1 MKRNS
6 LVIPITLLLFSLL
19 LNAFSQGNT
28 GTGRENRPLY
38 FRHFT
43 KEQGLPSDVVRWVIQ
58 DASGYLWIATDNGL
72 VRYDGHLMKVFG
84 HNPEDPGSLS
94 ENLILALFESSDSL
108 LWIGT
113 NNGFSIYNPVADI
126 FINYHPFAIEKY
138 HFPAVE
144 VHCFFEDTD
153 GSIWIATSNGLAHFD
168 RENGR
173 FTWMLHTGEESLPH
187 ETLQAWIYQV
197 DAHPRNQD
205 QIVASTQGG
214 ILFID
219 KKTHTVVH
227 EPEKNAGHKPAS
239 QSLFF
244 DGDSVLWTGE
254 WATGLK
260 KLNLTTMKWEVFSIS
275 KENLFSPLFIEPKND
290 EELWLATPA
299 KGLVVFNKKS
309 KEFRANM
316 RYESNPRS
324 ILSNYLQCNILI
336 DQNGDLWVGG
346 KEGLNFLDNSYRS
359 FQRQVLPYGV
369 ETIRS
374 IFRAESENMLYLG
387 TDSRHNIIF
396 KDAKTGDWGF
406 IKDSEEVKPN
416 ARINA
421 IFRDHLGVIWATS
434 LRNHLLY
441 LDPVSQ
447 SLKVFRDGDN
457 QFISFNDTT
466 TFLREIVEDQNNNLW
481 ISAPRHGLIRIDKD
495 RKTVRY
501 LQHDPGNPGSLFKSR
516 YYNDLMV
523 DHKNRLWIGSYDG
536 FGVYDI
542 EKEIFISEF
551 PNGLKNLGIRDQ
563 TVQGFSTDSLGRVWA
578 CVLGKG
584 LLRITENEDE
594 ISFKL
599 FHTVHGLNDPNV
611 SRIAKDSNQN
621 FWVIN
626 EGLLFF
632 NPYTEQFNAF
642 DKRNGLHELKSHDD
656 RIFID
661 WEDNI
666 YLTGTGAYE
675 SQNISALNVSKNIIN
690 LIIEDIEVNGE
701 RIIQLGPGLHNSSFI
716 LKPSERNIRL
726 RFTAICFQ
734 DADRIQYEY
743 QLLGYD
749 DQKSITTAPGMAN
762 YTNLPPGKYRFVLRA
777 AHRGLWFEK
786 ETGIEFTIKP
796 FFYQTAWFYIAAF
809 LVGLLIVFGV
819 FRYRVSRIRSQEKIK
834 SDFEKKIAEVEMQSL
849 RAQMNPHF
857 IFNSL
862 NSINTFILKNKTEA
876 ASDYL
881 NKFARLIRAVLN
893 NAKHKLVCLEDEL
906 DALKIYLE
914 LEQLRFDNRF
924 DFFIKTDKFLD
935 TNRVYVP
942 PLLLQPYVENAVWH
956 GLLHKES
963 RGKIE
968 VSAQKSG
975 QHIIFKIQ
983 DNGVGR
989 EKAAEFKSHFTP
1001 ENKSVGMSI
1010 TADRIAIIKSL
1021 YSSDAKISIADL
1033 HDHQHQ
1039 PAGTKI
1045 TIMLPLITTI

>member
-1 MKRNS
+1 VKRNS
-6 LVIPITLLLFSLL
+6 TTIPIALLLLSLTL
-19 LNAFSQGNT
+19 ELSAQFG
-28 GTGRENRPLY
+28 GGLAREAETLY

-43 KEQGLPSDVVRWVIQ
+43 KEEGLPSDVVRWVSQ
-58 DASGYLWIATDNGL
+58 DVTGYLWIATDNGL
-72 VRYDGHLMKVFG
+72 ARYDGHSMKVFG
-84 HNPEDPGSLS
+84 HNPEDPTSLS
-94 ENLILALFESSDSL
+94 ENLILALYESSDSL
-108 LWIGT
+108 LWVGT
-113 NNGFSIYNPVADI
+113 NNGFSIYDPVFDV
-126 FINYHPFAIEKY
+126 FTNYHPFAVEGY

-144 VHCFFEDTD
+144 VHYFFEDPD

-168 RENGR
+168 RKNDR
-173 FTWMLHTGEESLPH
+173 IKWMLQADEKSLPDESL
-187 ETLQAWIYQV
+187 LSWVYQV
-197 DAHPRNQD
+197 DAHPRNKD

-219 KKTHTVVH
+219 KKTHSVFL
-227 EPEKNAGHKPAS
+227 EPEKDTSHRPAS

-260 KLNLTTMKWEVFSIS
+260 KLNLVTMEWEIFTIS
-275 KENLFSPLFIEPKND
+275 DKDLLTILFIERKND
-290 EELWLATPA
+290 EELWLATVGE
-299 KGLVVFNKKS
+299 GLAVFNKRTRTFRSYPKS
-309 KEFRANM
+309 DT
-316 RYESNPRS
+316 NPRS
-324 ILSNYLQCNILI
+324 LLSNYLQCNILI
-336 DQNGDLWVGG
+336 DKNGDLWVGG

-374 IFRAESENMLYLG
+374 IFRAESEEMLYLG

-396 KDAKTGDWGF
+396 KDVQTGDWGF
-406 IKDSEEVKPN
+406 IKDSEDVKPN
-416 ARINA
+416 ARIYS
-421 IFRDHLGVIWATS
+421 IFRDHRGVIWATS

-441 LDPVSQ
+441 IDPASQ
-447 SLKVFRDGDN
+447 SLRVFRDGDN
-457 QFISFNDTT
+457 KFISFNDTT
-466 TFLREIVEDQNNNLW
+466 TFLRELVEDQNHNLW
-481 ISAPRHGLIRIDKD
+481 VSAPRHGLIRIGKD
-495 RKTVRY
+495 RKTVHY
-501 LQHDPGNPGSLFKSR
+501 LQHDPGNPNSLFKSR

-542 EKEIFISEF
+542 ETERFITEF
-551 PNGLKNLGIRDQ
+551 PNEMKNLGIRNQ
-563 TVQGFSTDSLGRVWA
+563 TVQGFATDSLGRIWA
-578 CVLGKG
+578 CIPGKG

-594 ISFKL
+594 ISLKL

-611 SRIAKDSNQN
+611 SRIATDSNHN
-621 FWVIN
+621 FWIIN

-642 DKRNGLHELKSHDD
+642 DKRNGLHELKSLDD

-661 WEDNI
+661 WQDNI
-666 YLTGTGAYE
+666 YLTGSGAYE
-675 SQNISALNVSKNIIN
+675 SQNVSVLNVSKNIIN

-701 RIIQLGPGLHNSSFI
+701 RIIQLGPGRHNSSFI
-716 LKPSERNIRL
+716 LKPSERNVRL

-734 DADRIQYEY
+734 DADRIHYEY

-749 DQKSITTAPGMAN
+749 DQKSIIIAPGMAN
-762 YTNLPPGKYRFVLRA
+762 YTNLPPGKYRFVVKA
-777 AHRGLWFEK
+777 AHRGLWFDQEA
-786 ETGIEFTIKP
+786 EVEFTIKP
-796 FFYQTAWFYIAAF
+796 FFYQTTWFFIAVF
-809 LVGLLIVFGV
+809 LVGLLIIFGI
-819 FRYRVSRIRSQEKIK
+819 FRYRVSRIKSQEKIK

-924 DFFIKTDKFLD
+924 DFSIKTDKFLD

-956 GLLHKES
+956 GLLHKET
-963 RGKIE
+963 RGRIE
-968 VSAQKSG
+968 VSAQKNG

-1001 ENKSVGMSI
+1001 QNKSVGMSI

-1021 YSSDAKISIADL
+1021 YSSDAKISISDL
-1033 HDHQHQ
+1033 HDQNHK

>member
-1 MKRNS
+1 VKRN
-6 LVIPITLLLFSLL
+6 PIAVPIALLLLSFTLGL
-19 LNAFSQGNT
+19 FAQNG
-28 GTGRENRPLY
+28 GRLPREAETLY

-43 KEQGLPSDVVRWVIQ
+43 KEDGLPSDVVRWVTQ
-58 DASGYLWIATDNGL
+58 DSSGYLWIATDNGL
-72 VRYDGHLMKVFG
+72 ARYDGHLMKVFG

-113 NNGFSIYNPVADI
+113 NNGFSIYDPVADI
-126 FINYHPFAIEKY
+126 FTNYHPFASQKY

-144 VHCFFEDTD
+144 VHHFFEDSD
-153 GSIWIATSNGLAHFD
+153 KSIWIATSNGLAHFD
-168 RENGR
+168 QKNEH
-173 FTWMLHTGEESLPH
+173 FSWMLKAGEESLPR
-187 ETLQAWIYQV
+187 ENWLAWIYQV
-197 DAHPRNQD
+197 GAHPRNKD

-219 KKTHTVVH
+219 KKTLKVLL
-227 EPEKNAGHKPAS
+227 EPEKDAGHKPAS
-239 QSLFF
+239 QSMFF
-244 DGDSVLWTGE
+244 DGDSVLYCGE
-254 WATGLK
+254 WGTGLK
-260 KLNLTTMKWEVFSIS
+260 KLNLATMEWEIFTIS
-275 KENLFSPLFIEPKND
+275 EKDLLTILFIENKND
-290 EELWLATPA
+290 EELWLATVGE
-299 KGLVVFNKKS
+299 GLAVFNKRTRTFRSYPKS
-309 KEFRANM
+309 DT
-316 RYESNPRS
+316 NPRS
-324 ILSNYLQCNILI
+324 LLSDYLQCNILI
-336 DQNGDLWVGG
+336 DKNGDLWVGG
-346 KEGLNFLDNSYRS
+346 KEGLNYLDQAFQS
-359 FQRQVLPYGV
+359 FQKHDLPFGV

-374 IFRAESENMLYLG
+374 FIRVENDNKVYFG
-387 TDSRHNIIF
+387 TDSRYNLIF
-396 KDAKTGDWGF
+396 KDLKTGQWG
-406 IKDSEEVKPN
+406 IVNDSEGVYPN
-416 ARINA
+416 ARITSL
-421 IFRDHLGVIWATS
+421 FCDHQGVIWATS
-434 LRNHLLY
+434 HKNHLMY
-441 LDPVSQ
+441 LDKETQ
-447 SLKVFRDGDN
+447 TLKLFRDKN
-457 QFISFNDTT
+457 QGALSSNGNAM
-466 TFLREIVEDQNNNLW
+466 LLSQVVEDQNNNLW
-481 ISAPRHGLIRIDKD
+481 ITASRHGLFRIDAE
-495 RKTVRY
+495 RKTVTHFR
-501 LQHDPGNPGSLFKSR
+501 HEPGNANSLFRSR
-516 YYNDLMV
+516 YYTDLMV

-536 FGVYDI
+536 FAVYDVDS
-542 EKEIFISEF
+542 EMFIPDFLS
-551 PNGLKNLGIRDQ
+551 GLKDLGIRDQ
-563 TVQGFSTDSLGRVWA
+563 TVQGFCTDSLGRIWA
-578 CVLGKG
+578 CVPGKG
-584 LLRITENEDE
+584 LLRITENEGGIDL
-594 ISFKL
+594 KL
-599 FHTVHGLNDPNV
+599 FHTIHGLNDPNV
-611 SRIAKDSNQN
+611 SRIVIDSNHN
-621 FWVIN
+621 FWIIN

-716 LKPSERNIRL
+716 LKPSERNVRL

-762 YTNLPPGKYRFVLRA
+762 YTNLPPGKYRFVVKA
-777 AHRGLWFEK
+777 AHRGLWFDQEA
-786 ETGIEFTIKP
+786 GVEFTIKP

-809 LVGLLIVFGV
+809 LMGLLVIFGV
-819 FRYRVSRIRSQEKIK
+819 FRYRVSRIRSQVKIK

-924 DFFIKTDKFLD
+924 DFFIKKDKFLD

-956 GLLHKES
+956 GLLHKET

-968 VSAQKSG
+968 ISAQKNG
-975 QHIIFKIQ
+975 QHILFKIQ

-989 EKAAEFKSHFTP
+989 EKAAEFKSNFTP
-1001 ENKSVGMSI
+1001 QNKSVGMSI

-1021 YSSDAKISIADL
+1021 YRSDAKISITDL
-1033 HDHQHQ
+1033 HDHNHQ
-1039 PAGTKI
+1039 PTGTKI

>member
-6 LVIPITLLLFSLL
+6 TAVPIALLLLL
-19 LNAFSQGNT
+19 LATKIFSQVPDMAHGAA
-28 GTGRENRPLY
+28 GTLY

-43 KEQGLPSDVVRWVIQ
+43 KEDGLPSDVVRWVTQ
-58 DASGYLWIATDNGL
+58 DASGYIWIATDNGL
-72 VRYDGHLMKVFG
+72 ARYDGHSMKVFN
-84 HNPEDPGSLS
+84 HNPEDPFSLS
-94 ENLILALFESSDSL
+94 DNMVLTIFESHDSL
-108 LWIGT
+108 LWVGT
-113 NNGFSIYNPVADI
+113 NNGFSIYDPVLDV
-126 FINYHPFAIEKY
+126 FTNYYPFASHK
-138 HFPAVE
+138 HQFPAVE
-144 VHCFFEDTD
+144 VHYFFEDTD

-168 RENGR
+168 RKSDR
-173 FTWMLHTGEESLPH
+173 ITWMLQADEKSLPGESL
-187 ETLQAWIYQV
+187 LSWVYQV
-197 DAHPRNQD
+197 DAHPRNKD

-219 KKTHTVVH
+219 KKTHSVVM
-227 EPEKNAGHKPAS
+227 EPEKDAGHRPAS

-254 WATGLK
+254 WGTGLK
-260 KLNLTTMKWEVFSIS
+260 KLNLVTMEWEIFTTSEKDLLTI
-275 KENLFSPLFIEPKND
+275 LFIERKND
-290 EELWLATPA
+290 EELWLATVGE
-299 KGLVVFNKKS
+299 GLVVFNK
-309 KEFRANM
+309 ETRTFRA
-316 RYESNPRS
+316 YPKSDTNPRS
-324 ILSNYLQCNILI
+324 LLSNYLQCNILI
-336 DQNGDLWVGG
+336 DKNGNLWVGG
-346 KEGLNFLDNSYRS
+346 KEGLNFLDNAYRS
-359 FQRQVLPYGV
+359 FQRQVLPYGI

-374 IFRAESENMLYLG
+374 IFRAESEDMLYLG

-396 KDAKTGDWGF
+396 KDVKTGDWGF
-406 IKDSEEVKPN
+406 IKDSEGVKPN
-416 ARINA
+416 ARIYS
-421 IFRDHLGVIWATS
+421 IFRDHKGVIWATS

-441 LDPVSQ
+441 LDPASQ
-447 SLKVFRDGDN
+447 SLRVFHDGDN

-466 TFLREIVEDQNNNLW
+466 TFLREIVEDQNHNLW
-481 ISAPRHGLIRIDKD
+481 ISAPRYGLIRIDKD

-501 LQHDPGNPGSLFKSR
+501 LQHDPGDPGSLFKSR
-516 YYNDLMV
+516 FYNDLMV
-523 DHKNRLWIGSYDG
+523 DPKNRLWIGSYDG

-542 EKEIFISEF
+542 EAERFITEF

-563 TVQGFSTDSLGRVWA
+563 TVQGFASDSLGRIWA
-578 CVLGKG
+578 CIAGKG
-584 LLRITENEDE
+584 LLRITEVEDE

-611 SRIAKDSNQN
+611 SRIAQDLNHN
-621 FWVIN
+621 FWIIN

-701 RIIQLGPGLHNSSFI
+701 RIIQLGPGRHNASFI
-716 LKPSERNIRL
+716 LKPSERNVRL

-762 YTNLPPGKYRFVLRA
+762 YTNLPPGKYRFVVKA
-777 AHRGLWFEK
+777 AHRGLWFDQEA
-786 ETGIEFTIKP
+786 GVEFTIKP

-809 LVGLLIVFGV
+809 LVGLLIIFGV

-924 DFFIKTDKFLD
+924 DFSIKTDKFLD

-956 GLLHKES
+956 GLLHKET

-968 VSAQKSG
+968 VSAQKNG

-989 EKAAEFKSHFTP
+989 KKAAEFKSQFTP

-1021 YSSDAKISIADL
+1021 YSSDAKISITDL
-1033 HDHQHQ
+1033 HDHHHQ